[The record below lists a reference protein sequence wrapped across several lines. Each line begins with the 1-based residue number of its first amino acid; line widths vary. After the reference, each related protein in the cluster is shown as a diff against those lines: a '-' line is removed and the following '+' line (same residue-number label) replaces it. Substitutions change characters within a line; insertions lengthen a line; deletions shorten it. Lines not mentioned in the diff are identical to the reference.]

1 MILRAHGFVHKLNK
15 LAHISGYGFRSGR
28 LVRGLCDAHLGT
40 SITSRGSIAFP
51 IKPIDCERVKFSNKH
66 FRQDKIFSHNV
77 VNISTGFFKIEDFTH
92 TVIKALSI
100 AHTLER
106 IQHRGAISFDARRH
120 NIGEILKELL
130 QVAVEWQ
137 IRLIL
142 PLQSG
147 SNSFKLNNGR
157 S

>member
-1 MILRAHGFVHKLNK
+1 M
-15 LAHISGYGFRSGR
+15 
-28 LVRGLCDAHLGT
+28 
-40 SITSRGSIAFP
+40 
-51 IKPIDCERVKFSNKH
+51 KFSNKH

-92 TVIKALSI
+92 PIIKALPI
-100 AHTLER
+100 THTLER

-142 PLQSG
+142 PLQNG

>member
-1 MILRAHGFVHKLNK
+1 M
-15 LAHISGYGFRSGR
+15 
-28 LVRGLCDAHLGT
+28 
-40 SITSRGSIAFP
+40 
-51 IKPIDCERVKFSNKH
+51 KFSNKH

-92 TVIKALSI
+92 PIIKALPI
-100 AHTLER
+100 THTLEC